1 MNKRITVFDIALIS
15 LLSALLF
22 VQEELLSFLPNIQF
36 TVFLIV
42 LFSKKL
48 GLLRTTIIVIIH
60 VILDN
65 LYMSS
70 FNIMYT
76 PWMLIGW
83 LIIPITLCTIFKK
96 VNSNIILAFLGACY
110 SFIYCWLYI
119 IPNVMI
125 LEIDPLAYFVS
136 DIPFELILAG
146 SSFLSI
152 LLLYDPLSN
161 VFEKLKI
168 DVENGI
174 NYKK

>member
-22 VQEELLSFLPNIQF
+22 IQEELLSFLPNIQF

-96 VNSNIILAFLGACY
+96 VNSNIILAFLGVFY
-110 SFIYCWLYI
+110 SFIYCW
-119 IPNVMI
+119 
-125 LEIDPLAYFVS
+125 
-136 DIPFELILAG
+136 
-146 SSFLSI
+146 
-152 LLLYDPLSN
+152 
-161 VFEKLKI
+161 
-168 DVENGI
+168 
-174 NYKK
+174 

>member
-1 MNKRITVFDIALIS
+1 
-15 LLSALLF
+15 
-22 VQEELLSFLPNIQF
+22 
-36 TVFLIV
+36 
-42 LFSKKL
+42 
-48 GLLRTTIIVIIH
+48 
-60 VILDN
+60 
-65 LYMSS
+65 MSS

-96 VNSNIILAFLGACY
+96 VNSNIILAFLGVFY

-161 VFEKLKI
+161 VFDKLKI
-168 DVENGI
+168 NVENGI